1 MAEGAPHR
9 DATLASDAEREW
21 VCAHLQ
27 ESCVQGRLTT
37 EELSHRLDLALRA
50 RTRSELDDLLADLP
64 PPPGYTPPP
73 PSGKRWHLGVVGS
86 TRRTG
91 RWRVPAESWWTSVMG
106 GCRLDLTRAT
116 FESAVTTINIVAAM
130 GGVEVRVPKGF
141 EIDMQ
146 GTALLGGRHL
156 RLEGPPPPPGAP
168 VIRLRVMSCLGGVKV
183 TDRESLRARLRQY

>member
-1 MAEGAPHR
+1 M
-9 DATLASDAEREW
+9 
-21 VCAHLQ
+21 CAHLQ

-37 EELSHRLDLALRA
+37 EELGSRLDLALRA
-50 RTRSELDDLLADLP
+50 RTRSELDDLLRDLP
-64 PPPGYTPPP
+64 PPPGYSAPAPA
-73 PSGKRWHLGVVGS
+73 GKRWHLGVLGS

-106 GCRLDLTRAT
+106 GCRLDLTKAT
-116 FESAVTTINIVAAM
+116 FESAVTTINIVAGM

-141 EIDMQ
+141 EIDVQ
-146 GTALLGGRHL
+146 GTAILGGRHL

>member
-1 MAEGAPHR
+1 M
-9 DATLASDAEREW
+9 
-21 VCAHLQ
+21 CAHLQ

-37 EELSHRLDLALRA
+37 EELSQRLDRALRA
-50 RTRSELDDLLADLP
+50 RTRSELDELLRDLP
-64 PPPGYTPPP
+64 PPAAYSAPPAATSP
-73 PSGKRWHLGVVGS
+73 AGKRWHLGVFGS

-91 RWRVPAESWWTSVMG
+91 RWRVPADSWWTSVLG

-141 EIDMQ
+141 EIDVQ
-146 GTALLGGRHL
+146 GTALMGGRHL

-168 VIRLRVMSCLGGVKV
+168 VIRLRVMSCLGGLKV

>member
-1 MAEGAPHR
+1 MADAGPR
-9 DATLASDAEREW
+9 DPTLASDAEREW

-37 EELSHRLDLALRA
+37 EELGSRLDLALRA
-50 RTRSELDDLLADLP
+50 RTRSELDDLLRDLP
-64 PPPGYTPPP
+64 PPPGYSAPAPA
-73 PSGKRWHLGVVGS
+73 GKRWHLGVLGS

-106 GCRLDLTRAT
+106 GCRLDLTKAT
-116 FESAVTTINIVAAM
+116 FESAVTTINIVAGM

-141 EIDMQ
+141 EIDVQ
-146 GTALLGGRHL
+146 GTAILGGRHL